1 MSEQQQ
7 EPLNLAARAERWSAS
22 HWKTAVFGWLALAI
36 VLMVAGS
43 AAGTKELL
51 DSQLGSGE
59 TARAQKMLEAAN
71 FETPSAEQVLVQSG
85 ALRADDP
92 QFRAAV
98 SDVVRRVGARPEVAN
113 LHSPY
118 EVGNQAISPD
128 GRSALVRFDI
138 RGDADTAKDGVAP
151 VLDAVAVA
159 RRAHPDLYI
168 ASFGNASANHEFD
181 STLSK
186 DFQRAELLS
195 IPITL
200 L

>member
-1 MSEQQQ
+1 MSEQTQG
-7 EPLNLAARAERWSAS
+7 ERLNLAARAERWSAS
-22 HWKTAVFGWLALAI
+22 HWKTAVFGWVPLAV

-59 TARAQKMLEAAN
+59 TARAQKMLEEAN
-71 FETPSAEQVLVQSG
+71 FERPSAEQVLVQSR

-118 EVGNQAISPD
+118 E
-128 GRSALVRFDI
+128 
-138 RGDADTAKDGVAP
+138 
-151 VLDAVAVA
+151 
-159 RRAHPDLYI
+159 
-168 ASFGNASANHEFD
+168 
-181 STLSK
+181 
-186 DFQRAELLS
+186 
-195 IPITL
+195 
-200 L
+200 